1 MVMIGSIITN
11 LGTATTSNRSI
22 ITNLGTAT
30 TSNQLGIILDRTFVR
45 TNVYQVDVY
54 QNIVLL
60 SSGKIVKLTFVD
72 AALDVLTERY

>member
-1 MVMIGSIITN
+1 MIG
-11 LGTATTSNRSI
+11 SI

-30 TSNQLGIILDRTFVR
+30 TSNQLGIILARTFER

-60 SSGKIVKLTFVD
+60 SSGKIVKLTLVD
-72 AALDVLTERY
+72 AAFNVLTEN